1 MIQINAPGRR
11 STHGEETRGRATVH
25 RCRKNMKE
33 KPEVR
38 HCPVC
43 GTAMVAEKS
52 PGNPEAR
59 LRFSCLNCGAVIVL
73 SRHRDD
79 DSPKPE

>member
-1 MIQINAPGRR
+1 
-11 STHGEETRGRATVH
+11 
-25 RCRKNMKE
+25 MKE

-52 PGNPEAR
+52 PGNPEGR

>member
-1 MIQINAPGRR
+1 MQD
-11 STHGEETRGRATVH
+11 
-25 RCRKNMKE
+25 

-43 GTAMVAEKS
+43 GTAMVSETAPS
-52 PGNPEAR
+52 IPEAR
-59 LRFSCLNCGAVIVL
+59 PRFACLNCGAVIVL

>member
-1 MIQINAPGRR
+1 MQ
-11 STHGEETRGRATVH
+11 
-25 RCRKNMKE
+25 E
-33 KPEVR
+33 KPQVR

-43 GTAMVAEKS
+43 GTAMVAETPPS
-52 PGNPEAR
+52 IPEAR
-59 LRFSCLNCGAVIVL
+59 PRFACLNCGAVIVL

>member
-1 MIQINAPGRR
+1 MRRHVRLCIQKNP
-11 STHGEETRGRATVH
+11 RGARDTSL
-25 RCRKNMKE
+25 MQE

-43 GTAMVAEKS
+43 GTAMVAEKM
-52 PGNPEAR
+52 PANPEGR

-73 SRHRDD
+73 SQRPRDD
-79 DSPKPE
+79 AAKTE

>member
-1 MIQINAPGRR
+1 MRR
-11 STHGEETRGRATVH
+11 AGVPPIERKLGGERR

-79 DSPKPE
+79 DGPKPE

>member
-1 MIQINAPGRR
+1 
-11 STHGEETRGRATVH
+11 
-25 RCRKNMKE
+25 MKE